1 MKKKVQK
8 RGLGTVLHSMN
19 KKLVVRGGKQKVK
32 RVLNAVAVTE
42 DKRKIG
48 KVYDIFGPVDRPYV
62 AIKVFAGLEE
72 AELKKLEHK
81 KIFVL

>member
-1 MKKKVQK
+1 MKKTVKK
-8 RGLGTVLHSMN
+8 RVLGLVLHSMD
-19 KKLVVRGGKQKVK
+19 KTLIVRGGAQKVK

-72 AELKKLEHK
+72 AELKQLAHK
-81 KIFVL
+81 KLFVL